1 MACPFHPQGSSKP
14 EQTSAAHGAPGAKA
28 AEAGA
33 GAETPIYHS
42 EKLTYGSYL
51 KIPELLEL
59 QTPVTSHHD
68 ELLFIQAHQVYELWF
83 KQILHEVRGV
93 CAFLDAD
100 KPLRAAQLLE
110 RIHTIQH
117 LLIEQI
123 PLLETMFGV
132 EFAKFRDALRPASG
146 FQSVQFRT
154 LEFLC
159 GNKNQ
164 KMLALLGEDEAA
176 KQRMRDYLAMPTPY
190 DHFIRHLAR
199 EDNNVFKIPAA
210 AITRDTSVPHEE
222 DAGLV
227 DSLEI
232 LYRIHDDALKA
243 GTTERYYAQFRVA
256 EALTE
261 FDEKFSIWRFHHV
274 KMVERMIGT
283 VMGTG
288 GSSGAKYL
296 MSTLARPF
304 WPDLWSVRARFGS
317 VYGVE
322 GAGHGMVKP

>member
-1 MACPFHPQGSSKP
+1 MACPFHSSGASKP
-14 EQTSAAHGAPGAKA
+14 ENAAGTPKPGTA
-28 AEAGA
+28 ASGTH
-33 GAETPIYHS
+33 AENPIYHS
-42 EKLTYGSYL
+42 TKLTYGSYL
-51 KIPELLEL
+51 KVPELLSL
-59 QTPVTSHHD
+59 QQPVTKHHD

-83 KQILHEVRGV
+83 KQILHEMDGV

-100 KPLRAAQLLE
+100 KPLRASQLLE

-123 PLLETMFGV
+123 PLIETMFGV

-159 GNKNQ
+159 GNKNA

-176 KQRMRDYLAMPTPY
+176 KTHLTRFLGRPTPY
-190 DHFIRHLAR
+190 DHFVRHLAR
-199 EDNNVFKIPAA
+199 EDHNVFKIPASA
-210 AITRDTSVPHEE
+210 LNRDTNTPHEE

-256 EALTE
+256 EALLE

-274 KMVERMIGT
+274 KMVERMIGN

-296 MSTLARPF
+296 ASTLARPF
-304 WPDLWSVRARFGS
+304 WPDLWAVRARFGS

-322 GAGHGMVKP
+322 GAGHGMVNK